1 MQEPDFP
8 LAHSRIV
15 IVGLGLMGGSMALGL
30 KGKCA
35 AVYGVDT
42 DEETRDLA
50 VSRGIVSRAASD
62 LTSLLPETD
71 VLILSTPVQEILS
84 LLASLPP
91 LTGNVCIVM
100 DLGSTKR
107 LITEAMANLSGSYDP
122 IGGHPICGKE
132 KLSIENAEAAIYLD
146 APFILTPL
154 ARTSAR
160 ALSAARNLIEALGAW
175 PLILDPQEHD
185 RMLAFTSHLPYLL
198 SSALV
203 RSVPRRHD
211 LILGPGFKSVSRL
224 AGTPSSMMLGV
235 LETNRDFVLNALR
248 EMMERLS
255 EMEALLD
262 SEDFARLKAI
272 LNETRDKHQVFKI

>member
-35 AVYGVDT
+35 ALYGVDT
-42 DEETRDLA
+42 DEGTRDLA
-50 VSRGIVSRAASD
+50 VSQGIVSRAASD

-71 VLILSTPVQEILS
+71 VLILSTPVPAILS
-84 LLASLPP
+84 LLGNLPS
-91 LTGNVCIVM
+91 LTGKPCIVM

-107 LITEAMANLSGSYDP
+107 MIVEAMANLPELYDP

-132 KLSIENAEAAIYLD
+132 KLSMANAEAAIYRD

-160 ALSAARNLIEALGAW
+160 ALSAARSVIEALGAW
-175 PLILDPQEHD
+175 PLIMEAEEHD

-198 SSALV
+198 ASALV

-235 LETNRDFVLNALR
+235 LETNRDFVRTALR
-248 EMMERLS
+248 EMMEGLS
-255 EMEALLD
+255 EMESLLN
-262 SEDFARLKAI
+262 SEDFTKLEAI
-272 LNETRDKHQVFKI
+272 LNETRDKHQVYKI